1 MSSMT
6 PQPII
11 DEKVKKILDLVKK
24 GDSKGDLILALGRLL
39 SVKASGGNPSVYS
52 VTKEIRRSI
61 ELVSKSGI
69 DIIMAKYTNPPFDS
83 EALNTAYR
91 ILLEELLKKLDE
103 EMKDMQP
110 MWRNKLINLVIE
122 NIYNIATAGETEE
135 YKNQILKILKEDR
148 NESSK

>member
-1 MSSMT
+1 MSSVS
-6 PQPII
+6 PQLT
-11 DEKVKKILDLVKK
+11 DEKVKKILNLVKK

-39 SVKASGGNPSVYS
+39 SVKASGGSPSVYS

-83 EALNTAYR
+83 EVLNTAYR
-91 ILLEELLKKLDE
+91 ILLEELLKKLNE

-110 MWRNKLINLVIE
+110 MWRNKLINLTIE
-122 NIYNIATAGETEE
+122 NIYNIAIAGETKE
-135 YKNQILKILKEDR
+135 YKDQIFKILKEG
-148 NESSK
+148 

>member
-1 MSSMT
+1 MSSVS
-6 PQPII
+6 PQPT
-11 DEKVKKILDLVKK
+11 DEKVKKILNLVKK

-39 SVKASGGNPSVYS
+39 SVKASGGSPSVYS

-83 EALNTAYR
+83 EVLNTAYR
-91 ILLEELLKKLDE
+91 ILLEELLKKLNE

-110 MWRNKLINLVIE
+110 MWRNKLINLTIE
-122 NIYNIATAGETEE
+122 NIYNIALAGETKE
-135 YKNQILKILKEDR
+135 YKDQIFKILKEG
-148 NESSK
+148 